1 MKKILA
7 GLISALFI
15 CSLTTNV
22 NAQTPQIQTYLNKVE
37 EINQK
42 YDINFHILEEE
53 TYNSLSHIDIY
64 QKTYDEYIQNI
75 LDTDID
81 EFERQIVEQLT
92 YDEVT
97 EVKLN
102 PQTRSTSGQK
112 TVYFYTNRNAMT
124 LNYRYSG
131 SSFDTSY
138 KPTASVRPLSNTA
151 YFIMRTYTGSFS
163 NSNRSYTVYAKGDIL
178 TTMGVGYNKSFD
190 VKFTI

>member
-7 GLISALFI
+7 CLVSALFI

-22 NAQTPQIQTYLNKVE
+22 NAQTPQIQTYLNKVD

-42 YDINFHILEEE
+42 YNWNFQILDEE
-53 TYNSLSHIDIY
+53 TYKSLSHIDLY
-64 QKTYDEYIQNI
+64 QKTYEEYIQNI

-92 YDEVT
+92 YEEVT

-102 PQTRSTSGQK
+102 HQARSSFGVS
-112 TVYFYTNRNAMT
+112 TVYFFTNRNAMT
-124 LNYRYSG
+124 LSYKYSG
-131 SSFDTSY
+131 STYDTTY

-151 YFIMRTYTGSFS
+151 YFIMRTYNGSYS
-163 NSNRSYTVYAKGDIL
+163 NSNRTYTVYAKGDIL
-178 TTMGVGYNKSFD
+178 TTVGVGYNKSFD
-190 VKFTI
+190 VKFTL